1 MSFDE
6 VRDSLVISF
15 AEGLI
20 TEEEFLFLYEEYES
34 VNPFYSYWEFEPLC
48 LDSLD
53 SSECKCEFRLEK
65 EDIPFYGTVRG
76 ICRPETNQRVV
87 YNGHKR
93 VHGLKFQSVALP
105 NNLIGNLYGPVE
117 GHRHDARMLKDS
129 GPLKDLSRVG
139 FNTRGEVLF
148 LYGDPA
154 YPLRPNL
161 MRPYCQ
167 GDVPVLTPE
176 MEAFNTAMSSL
187 RVSVE
192 WLFNDVS
199 NYFKF
204 IDFKKNL
211 KIGMSAVGKQY
222 IVCALLRNVLTC
234 LYGNI
239 TSDHFQLE
247 PPTVQD
253 YLA

>member
-1 MSFDE
+1 MQT
-6 VRDSLVISF
+6 R
-15 AEGLI
+15 
-20 TEEEFLFLYEEYES
+20 YE
-34 VNPFYSYWEFEPLC
+34 
-48 LDSLD
+48 
-53 SSECKCEFRLEK
+53 
-65 EDIPFYGTVRG
+65 
-76 ICRPETNQRVV
+76 RVV

-105 NNLIGNLYGPVE
+105 NGLIGKLYGPVE
-117 GHRHDARMLKDS
+117 GRCHDARMLKDS
-129 GPLKDLSRVG
+129 GLLNDLSRVG
-139 FNTRGEVLF
+139 FNIRGEVLC
-148 LYGDPA
+148 LCGDPA
-154 YPLRPNL
+154 YPLRPKGN
-161 MRPYCQ
+161 
-167 GDVPVLTPE
+167 VPVLTPE
-176 MEAFNTAMSSL
+176 VEAFNTAMSSG

-222 IVCALLRNVLTC
+222 IVCALLRNIFTC